1 MTDAKWIATA
11 VERPADWQ
19 VVLVKTAHGT
29 VEHRV
34 TFRADPEPRWM
45 SRSFVA
51 EVDLYAYWRPVPA
64 ERRLPS
70 EARLAAT

>member
-11 VERPADWQ
+11 VELPADGQ

-34 TFRADPEPRWM
+34 TFRADPEPRWT

-64 ERRLPS
+64 ERRPPS